1 MNYLPAV
8 IVVASVVLPT
18 LIAVGLFWAYR
29 KWQDRE
35 GRRSPIENRR
45 IYGAGE
51 HLRKRIEDHTDEMMF
66 GLTMLFFLGPAFVA
80 LWGLQHIDYSRV
92 EFGFW
97 DYVAA
102 AVFVAMISAAI
113 WRIFKHGKQ
122 RRTANLGLR
131 AELYTAQELN
141 RLMALGCTVL
151 HDLPAEQFNID
162 HVVIGPRAVYAVET
176 KSVRK
181 PPVNNKKDH
190 FKVTYDGNT
199 LRFPDFSDSKRLQQ
213 TKRQADWLK
222 AYLKQATGLAVPV
235 VPALALPGWWI
246 DPVGQAGSS
255 EVKVF
260 NPAGRGANFMADG
273 TAAVLHASQAA
284 LIAQALVMRY
294 PVDSSSGK

>member
-1 MNYLPAV
+1 MSYLPAL
-8 IVVASVVLPT
+8 IVVAIVAAPT
-18 LIAVGLFWAYR
+18 VFAVGLSSLHR
-29 KWQDRE
+29 KWQDRD

-80 LWGLQHIDYSRV
+80 EWGLQHINWDLV
-92 EFGFW
+92 VFGFW
-97 DYVAA
+97 DYVLVV
-102 AVFVAMISAAI
+102 VFLVMISAAI
-113 WRIFKHGKQ
+113 WRIFKHAKQ
-122 RRTANLGLR
+122 RRIANAGLK

-151 HDLPAEQFNID
+151 HDLPAERFNID

-181 PPVNNKKDH
+181 PPVNGKKDH
-190 FKVTYDGNT
+190 FKVAYDGNT

-222 AYLKQATGLAVPV
+222 AYLTQATGLAVQV

-246 DPVGQAGSS
+246 DPIGHAASS

-273 TAAVLHASQAA
+273 TAAVLDGGQTS
-284 LIAQALVMRY
+284 LITQALVMRY
-294 PVDSSSGK
+294 PVDLISGK